1 MNDSKRSL
9 RFSRVSRAVSTVAFA
24 LGIAACAVHVDV
36 TAAATRGPVAARSG
50 LEAALAGARAWAP
63 DAELV
68 YIEND
73 EALDDRGTAPRWGYL
88 FHSTSLGRSRVYS
101 VREGRIL
108 VAENLDMK
116 FTAPPLA
123 GPWIDSSAALQSADN
138 GPGLAFRRD
147 HGGRL
152 DTMLLMRGA
161 FRDDDPDATN
171 WTLVYAAASGPSLFV
186 VVDAVDGKV
195 RRTWRG

>member
-1 MNDSKRSL
+1 MTDSQRSL
-9 RFSRVSRAVSTVAFA
+9 LSPRAWRAAIAAGLLA
-24 LGIAACAVHVDV
+24 LAACA
-36 TAAATRGPVAARSG
+36 ATTGAGTFEPFAARSG
-50 LEAALAGARAWAP
+50 LDVARSGALAWAT

-68 YIEND
+68 YVEND
-73 EALDDRGTAPRWGYL
+73 EAVDDRGAAPRWGYL
-88 FHSTSLGRSRVYS
+88 FHSRSLGRSRVYS
-101 VREGRIL
+101 VREGHIL
-108 VAENLDMK
+108 VAEYLEMK

-123 GPWIDSSAALQSADN
+123 GQWIDSETALRSAED
-138 GPGLAFRRD
+138 GPGEAFRRD

-152 DTMLLMRGA
+152 ETMLLMRGA

-171 WTLVYAAASGPSLFV
+171 WTLVYAAAGGPSLFV

>member
-1 MNDSKRSL
+1 MKDSQRSL
-9 RFSRVSRAVSTVAFA
+9 PSLRVWRAAFA
-24 LGIAACAVHVDV
+24 AGLIAFAALAAT
-36 TAAATRGPVAARSG
+36 TAADTFEPFVARSG
-50 LEAALAGARAWAP
+50 LDVARSGARAWAD

-68 YIEND
+68 YVEND
-73 EALDDRGTAPRWGYL
+73 EAVNDRGAAPRWGYL
-88 FHSTSLGRSRVYS
+88 FHSPSLGRSRVYS
-101 VREGRIL
+101 VREGHIL

-123 GPWIDSSAALQSADN
+123 GQWIDSETALQSAEN

-152 DTMLLMRGA
+152 ETMLLMRGA

>member
-1 MNDSKRSL
+1 MNDSKRSS
-9 RFSRVSRAVSTVAFA
+9 RFSRAWRLVAATAVAA
-24 LGIAACAVHVDV
+24 GIAACAILVNI
-36 TAAATRGPVAARSG
+36 TEAAPRGPVAARSG
-50 LEAALAGARAWAP
+50 LDAALAGARAWAP

-73 EALDDRGTAPRWGYL
+73 ETLDDRGTAPRWGYL
-88 FHSTSLGRSRVYS
+88 FHSPALGRSRVYS

-108 VAENLDMK
+108 VAENLEMK

-123 GPWIDSSAALQSADN
+123 GPWIDSAAALRSADN

-152 DTMLLMRGA
+152 ETMLLMRGA

>member
-1 MNDSKRSL
+1 MKDSQRSL
-9 RFSRVSRAVSTVAFA
+9 RRLRAAIATGLVAFA
-24 LGIAACAVHVDV
+24 TL
-36 TAAATRGPVAARSG
+36 AATTGAATFESFAARSG
-50 LEAALAGARAWAP
+50 LDAARSGARAWAD

-68 YIEND
+68 YVEND
-73 EALDDRGTAPRWGYL
+73 DAVDDRGAAPRWGYL
-88 FHSTSLGRSRVYS
+88 FHSPSLGRSRVYS
-101 VREGRIL
+101 VREKRIL
-108 VAENLDMK
+108 VAENLEMK
-116 FTAPPLA
+116 FPAPPVS
-123 GPWIDSSAALQSADN
+123 GQWIDSEAALRSAED

-152 DTMLLMRGA
+152 ETMLLMRGA